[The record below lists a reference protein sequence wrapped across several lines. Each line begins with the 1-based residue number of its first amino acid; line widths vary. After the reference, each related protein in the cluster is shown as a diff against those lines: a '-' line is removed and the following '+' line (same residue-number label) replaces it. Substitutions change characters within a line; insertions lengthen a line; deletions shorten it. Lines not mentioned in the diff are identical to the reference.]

1 MFAWMAA
8 VGAPVPFGERLVEL
22 LEAQG
27 EHASQAWLAT
37 RTGLDRSLIS
47 RVIRGERPP
56 TAETLQCLAP
66 ALGVDVAAL
75 VAGTDAESRLDETAD
90 HVRRADY
97 EAAVGKLIEYEG
109 LVRELENRL
118 RASGEGVATE
128 RESRTHAEREATSA
142 KQELEHIMVK
152 LGELRARNEAQAREV
167 VRYQAALARAV
178 AQFDALKARIDDTK
192 NSSKAA
198 SVLAGIAAVT
208 GVATIAHFL
217 GEDETPAPAT
227 RKPRRT
233 GQTTA
238 KRRKRR

>member
-1 MFAWMAA
+1 MLA
-8 VGAPVPFGERLVEL
+8 VGALIPFGQRLSEL
-22 LEAQG
+22 LETQG

-56 TAETLQCLAP
+56 TAETLQCLAT

-75 VAGTDAESRLDETAD
+75 VAGTDAETRLEEAAD

-109 LVRELENRL
+109 RVREVENRL
-118 RASGEGVATE
+118 RATEEALVSE
-128 RESRTHAEREATSA
+128 RETRKQAERAA
-142 KQELEHIMVK
+142 AAAQQELEQAVAHVTA
-152 LGELRARNEAQAREV
+152 LRAQSEAQAREL
-167 VRYQAALARAV
+167 VRYQHALARAV
-178 AQFDALKARIDDTK
+178 AQFDALKARIDETK

-217 GEDETPAPAT
+217 GDDEAPVPEPK
-227 RKPRRT
+227 KPRPRKART
-233 GQTTA
+233 
-238 KRRKRR
+238 RKRR